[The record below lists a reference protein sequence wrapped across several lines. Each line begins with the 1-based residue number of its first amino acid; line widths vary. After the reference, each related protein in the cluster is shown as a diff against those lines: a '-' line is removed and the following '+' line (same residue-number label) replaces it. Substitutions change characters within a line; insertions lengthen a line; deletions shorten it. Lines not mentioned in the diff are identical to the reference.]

1 MRSSVSIRRVEDYE
15 PERVLA
21 GVREALAPLG
31 GMRAFVR
38 PGQRVLLKPNLLMG
52 ARPERAIT
60 THPAVVRA
68 AVLLAQE
75 AGGIV
80 SVGDSPGVGSPAAV
94 ARAAGIARV
103 LEETGASPADFGTPQ
118 DFEVPDHRVARRL
131 TLVRAAAQ
139 ADVVITLPKLK
150 THGQMGFTGAL
161 KNQYGLIPGM
171 RKSQWH
177 FRLQR
182 REWLAELIL
191 DLHRAVR
198 PALAIM
204 DAVIGMEGKGP
215 SAGRPRRVGAILA
228 GPDLVAVDT
237 LACLLIGLDPASV
250 PVLAAARAQ
259 GLGATALGE
268 MDVTGDDW
276 RALRVPGFEPVSK
289 LEDLL
294 RIVPLPR
301 SVLRWVREQ
310 CTARPRITAGRCKE
324 CGACEEGCP
333 VPASAIHPG
342 APAGEQVDD
351 GRCIRCYC
359 CHEFCPHGAI
369 GLVQPAL
376 LRALSLERVSQK
388 AGDLAA
394 RFRPGR

>member
-1 MRSSVSIRRVEDYE
+1 VSVRRVEDYE

-68 AVLLAQE
+68 AILLAQE

-80 SVGDSPGVGSPAAV
+80 SVGDSPGVGTPALA
-94 ARAAGIARV
+94 ARTAGIARV
-103 LEETGASPADFGTPQ
+103 LEETGAAGADFSTPR
-118 DFEVPDHRVARRL
+118 DFDVPAHRVAGRL
-131 TLVRAAAQ
+131 TLVRAVAE

-150 THGQMGFTGAL
+150 THGQMVFTGAL
-161 KNQYGLIPGM
+161 KNQYGCIPGM

-191 DLHRAVR
+191 DLHRTVR

-204 DAVIGMEGKGP
+204 DAVVGMEGNGP

-228 GPDLVAVDT
+228 GADLVAVDT
-237 LACLLIGLDPASV
+237 LACMLVNLDPATV

-259 GLGATALGE
+259 GLGGTATEVA
-268 MDVTGDDW
+268 GDDW
-276 RALRVPGFEPVSK
+276 RALRVPDFQPVSK

-301 SVLRWVREQ
+301 TMLRWVRER
-310 CTARPRITAGRCKE
+310 CTARPRINASRCE
-324 CGACEEGCP
+324 ACGACEEGCP
-333 VPASAIHPG
+333 VRPPAIR
-342 APAGEQVDD
+342 PAALPEQPVDD
-351 GRCIRCYC
+351 ERCIRCYC
-359 CHEFCPHGAI
+359 CQEFCPHGAI
-369 GLVQPAL
+369 DLVQPAV
-376 LRALSLERVSQK
+376 LRACASVAQR